1 MGFILLLFFHCVCFY
16 RDLLPFTLKLPQAI
30 FEASSFQDLEIIS
43 SLGIGK
49 SLKAVRFSLGFVRTM
64 VPCIDIMQPE
74 DRWTIVFGTAKEVWM
89 QKEDVYDL
97 YVHSRMLRKRALAPL
112 AINLHLDFCAGCGTY
127 VWVSCSFQQL
137 KCSTA
142 SWDNL
147 YTLEVAGIW
156 AMWKTPLQ
164 FLLLMCG
171 GNADESVIFLNLD
184 ISASACRIS
193 SW

>member
-1 MGFILLLFFHCVCFY
+1 
-16 RDLLPFTLKLPQAI
+16 
-30 FEASSFQDLEIIS
+30 
-43 SLGIGK
+43 
-49 SLKAVRFSLGFVRTM
+49 
-64 VPCIDIMQPE
+64 
-74 DRWTIVFGTAKEVWM
+74 M

-147 YTLEVAGIW
+147 YTLEVAGI
-156 AMWKTPLQ
+156 
-164 FLLLMCG
+164 
-171 GNADESVIFLNLD
+171 
-184 ISASACRIS
+184 
-193 SW
+193 